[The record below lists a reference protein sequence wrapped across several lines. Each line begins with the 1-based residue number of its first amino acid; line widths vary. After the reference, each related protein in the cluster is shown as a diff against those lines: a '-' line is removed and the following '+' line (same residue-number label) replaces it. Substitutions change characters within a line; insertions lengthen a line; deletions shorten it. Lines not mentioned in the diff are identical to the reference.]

1 MILRLRKSPFKRNQH
16 REKSIGD
23 IFNNASSSLNSVMSL
38 ALTIFF
44 TPALMAT
51 SLFSQEIVLM
61 LINLSLCL
69 GNLSNFGYRVYQK
82 EVGTIELLVSLGLL
96 TGVITAAYFLF
107 PTVVS
112 TASLLGMIAL
122 ANQFAVGINL
132 FFLLRNSIVPP
143 IIGWFRSVGRA
154 FGFDIQD
161 QYYQIKPLDLKED
174 ACIVN
179 ALMQKHFGH
188 GFKEG
193 PIEEDLKKLNQ
204 LLNILQGYINKYDEI
219 ILGGV
224 KYNEVIKSIE
234 GHIRQ
239 LTLKGS
245 ADSSFA
251 FIRQKIAYKEVK
263 VHRLQQA
270 KSEGQEDEE
279 NWQWLS
285 KYCKGIDQSAYHRQ
299 PSMFHQKATELLD
312 KEIERQQ
319 TKIDRLSGCLP

>member
-1 MILRLRKSPFKRNQH
+1 MNLRLRKSPFKRNQD
-16 REKSIGD
+16 REKNIGD

-38 ALTIFF
+38 TLTIFF
-44 TPALMAT
+44 TPALIAT

-69 GNLSNFGYRVYQK
+69 GNLSNFVYRVYKK
-82 EVGTIELLVSLGLL
+82 EVGTIELLVSLSMLA
-96 TGVITAAYFLF
+96 GVITAAYFLF
-107 PTVVS
+107 PTIVS
-112 TASLLGMIAL
+112 TASVLGIIAL
-122 ANQFAVGINL
+122 ANQFAIGINL
-132 FFLLRNSIVPP
+132 FFLFRNSIVPP
-143 IIGWFRSVGRA
+143 IIGWFRSIGKA
-154 FGFDIQD
+154 LGFDVQD
-161 QYYQIKPLDLKED
+161 KYYQIKPLDLKED
-174 ACIVN
+174 ACVVN

-193 PIEEDLKKLNQ
+193 PIEDDLNKLNQ
-204 LLNILQGYINKYDEI
+204 LLNILQDYINKYDEI
-219 ILGGV
+219 ILGDV
-224 KYNEVIKSIE
+224 KYNEVIKTIE

-239 LTLKGS
+239 ITLKGN
-245 ADSSFA
+245 ADSSFS

-270 KSEGQEDEE
+270 KSEGAAGDQ

-285 KYCKGIDQSAYHRQ
+285 KYCKGVDQSSYQRQ
-299 PSMFHQKATELLD
+299 PSMFNQKAIELLD

>member
-1 MILRLRKSPFKRNQH
+1 MNLMLRKSPFKRNQH

-23 IFNNASSSLNSVMSL
+23 IFNNASSSLNSIMSL

-69 GNLSNFGYRVYQK
+69 GNLSNFGYRVYK
-82 EVGTIELLVSLGLL
+82 NEVGKIELLVSLGLL
-96 TGVITAAYFLF
+96 AGVIAGAYFLF
-107 PTVVS
+107 PAVVS
-112 TASLLGMIAL
+112 TASVLGIIAL

-143 IIGWFRSVGRA
+143 IIGWFRSVGRT

-161 QYYQIKPLDLKED
+161 KYYQIKPLDLKED

-179 ALMQKHFGH
+179 TLMQKHFGH
-188 GFKEG
+188 NFREG
-193 PIEEDLKKLNQ
+193 PVEDDLKKLNQ
-204 LLNILQGYINKYDEI
+204 LLNILQGYINKYDEMV
-219 ILGGV
+219 LGDV
-224 KYNEVIKSIE
+224 KHNEVIKAIE

-245 ADSSFA
+245 ADSSFS

-270 KSEGQEDEE
+270 KSEGEKDDQ

-285 KYCKGIDQSAYHRQ
+285 KYCKGVDRSSYHRQ
-299 PSMFHQKATELLD
+299 PGLFHHKAIELLE